1 MRILLAIDDSPHS
14 RTATE
19 AIARRACPPGS
30 TVRIL
35 SVYPEPIP
43 IGTEVI
49 FAGAAYMA
57 PLPDMEKHVQD
68 VVAKAAETIKAAGF
82 TIETVTRRGDARAVI
97 VDEAKEWNADLIVV
111 GSHGYTGIR
120 RLLLGS
126 VAQYVVSHAPCSVE
140 VVRQKGLSA

>member
-14 RTATE
+14 RAATQ
-19 AIARRACPPGS
+19 AIARRACPSGS
-30 TVRIL
+30 IVRIL
-35 SVYPEPIP
+35 SVYPDPIP

-57 PLPDMEKHVQD
+57 PMPDMENHVKE
-68 VVAKAAETIKAAGF
+68 VVEAAAEIIRASGLAV
-82 TIETVTRRGDARAVI
+82 ETVTRRGDARAAI
-97 VDEAKEWNADLIVV
+97 VDEAREWNADLVVV

-140 VVRQKGLSA
+140 VVRQKGEAS